1 VALVTGFYA
10 QATQMRRWSRQV
22 KKSLLAG
29 LPVALLTAVMVAN
42 DFYAK
47 PKIPRGPRPGPPA
60 RQAAADTPAGSRAL
74 ENASWYGELQQE
86 GLLAIFSSFGAKT
99 VEAKRFCQRLYKPA
113 SYATLTLVNLGAPVP
128 VVLQSLEV
136 GLCLDSGESVQSVP
150 VKPLLDQKASA
161 DADLLAL
168 LTVPRTLAAGAM
180 LSDIPVCQAPHFQWA
195 RVKAATVSFNSR
207 TLTVPGRMMTAQ
219 EKQALRQKTKVNRPP
234 DGTNI
239 TAEAWFKNL

>member
-1 VALVTGFYA
+1 
-10 QATQMRRWSRQV
+10 MMIV
-22 KKSLLAG
+22 KVLKKGGSLAYLASLHLG
-29 LPVALLTAVMVAN
+29 LA
-42 DFYAK
+42 
-47 PKIPRGPRPGPPA
+47 
-60 RQAAADTPAGSRAL
+60 
-74 ENASWYGELQQE
+74 
-86 GLLAIFSSFGAKT
+86 
-99 VEAKRFCQRLYKPA
+99 
-113 SYATLTLVNLGAPVP
+113 
-128 VVLQSLEV
+128 
-136 GLCLDSGESVQSVP
+136 
-150 VKPLLDQKASA
+150 
-161 DADLLAL
+161 LLAL